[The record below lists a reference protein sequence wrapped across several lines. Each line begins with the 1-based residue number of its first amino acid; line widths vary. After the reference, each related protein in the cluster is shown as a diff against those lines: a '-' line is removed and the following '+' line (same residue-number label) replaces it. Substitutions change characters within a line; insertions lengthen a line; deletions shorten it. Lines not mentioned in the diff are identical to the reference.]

1 MALLARPPALPCP
14 LSLLLS
20 LTHIRTLSME
30 PTLKMS
36 TILFVLVHI
45 SYKGGIKS
53 QINDATKS
61 IDYAFGETFPL
72 LLLLTCIFLNYSV
85 CPVLYKIQRTRKE
98 LNMRFKG
105 VPLIASSTEPLTATS
120 NASFSLHFLAIFCCS

>member
-1 MALLARPPALPCP
+1 MFVVLLFSKLLSIKYVRLNKPSLFDSKYSLYALSEKKWRFWLDLPPPPCP
-14 LSLLLS
+14 LSLPLS

-61 IDYAFGETFPL
+61 IDYVFGETFPL

-85 CPVLYKIQRTRKE
+85 CSVLYKI
-98 LNMRFKG
+98 
-105 VPLIASSTEPLTATS
+105 
-120 NASFSLHFLAIFCCS
+120 